1 MDISELY
8 GNLPGTDLSEEID
21 NVFRQ
26 NRIFFKIYNLNFF
39 PA

>member
-21 NVFRQ
+21 NVFNQ
-26 NRIFFKIYNLNFF
+26 NFEIL
-39 PA
+39 